1 MTDMPPGLVRR
12 RARIDRL
19 NLRLRDL
26 LQQRARLAADIAR
39 WKRTAGFPVE
49 DRTRERYMLDTLLAE
64 PGPGFDRATLRRLL
78 QSIFAASR
86 RHAVREAA
94 RSGNAGRRRRKTSHE
109 R

>member
-1 MTDMPPGLVRR
+1 MPPGLTRR

-26 LQQRARLAADIAR
+26 LQQRARLASDIAR
-39 WKRTAGFPVE
+39 WKRTAGLPVE
-49 DRTRERYMLDTLLAE
+49 DRTREQHMLDMLLAE

-78 QSIFAASR
+78 LAIFAASR
-86 RHAVREAA
+86 RHAVRDSAG
-94 RSGNAGRRRRKTSHE
+94 SGKAMRGRRKNSHE